1 MRKQISFKIC
11 RCIVYFSISHNLNY
25 TLFNDICKLCI

>member
-1 MRKQISFKIC
+1 MCKQIPFKIC
-11 RCIVYFSISHNLNY
+11 LCIVCFSISHNLNY